1 MSIFLIPTYSHGIA
15 FVLFIP
21 AAAGSARRV
30 ELKAVTPYR
39 EALEIIYD
47 NIGCL
52 EVIKKPELLYKLS
65 NATAKAVSISL
76 NSERDWKGFQKEVIS
91 QQKTEKRSIPV
102 NILVADR
109 VRVS

>member
-1 MSIFLIPTYSHGIA
+1 MSNFLIPKYLHGIA
-15 FVLFIP
+15 FVLFVP
-21 AAAGSARRV
+21 AAAGSAQRV
-30 ELKAVTPYR
+30 ELKSVTPYR

-65 NATAKAVSISL
+65 NATVKAVSISL

-91 QQKTEKRSIPV
+91 QQKTKKRSIPV
-102 NILVADR
+102 NILVADHIH
-109 VRVS
+109 VL